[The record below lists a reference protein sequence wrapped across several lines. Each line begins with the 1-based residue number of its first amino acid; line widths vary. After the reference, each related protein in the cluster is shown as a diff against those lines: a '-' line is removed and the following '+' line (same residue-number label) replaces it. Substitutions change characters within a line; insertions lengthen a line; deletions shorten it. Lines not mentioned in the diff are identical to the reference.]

1 MPFSSEAAAVS
12 SLISSGSLTTRF
24 AGIARSSA
32 KNLFSM
38 LRSEKI
44 KVAINQRFNLAQ
56 TADAFRA
63 LTARKTTGVTLI
75 ETGL

>member
-1 MPFSSEAAAVS
+1 MSKIGKIN
-12 SLISSGSLTTRF
+12 IS
-24 AGIARSSA
+24 IPD
-32 KNLFSM
+32 
-38 LRSEKI
+38 KI